1 MSRQHRR
8 HKIIAAFLVLLA
20 IGGISWLGKNAW
32 NDYLVQE
39 KKERRDLIFAH
50 VQKEFDRFFHEGGD
64 YPKNTTIVG
73 EQVSLEYGI
82 NTELEDYIKKLVSR
96 YRSAYTAVVVMDN
109 ESGQILAS
117 IGHTNQTREFDS
129 VLPFTATHPAA
140 SLFKII
146 TAADLL
152 ENTPVTEDS
161 RFKFHGRGTTLY
173 RRQLESTNNRWTR
186 YQTLEKAFAY
196 SNNVVFGKAA
206 INQSNSESLMNMAYE
221 FGFNRDLMDEL
232 HLSRSVLDIPEDQY
246 NLAELASGFNRE
258 TLISPVHGAALAAV
272 VANGGLFVTPRL
284 LQKVSVDVIDENLD
298 SEIIWQGQRKTRQV
312 LSPESA
318 AALRS
323 MMELTVERGTARG
336 SFRRFD
342 RKLRHLVTIGGKT
355 GTITGG
361 MPDGRR
367 DWFTSFAIPRDPAAG
382 RGISVCVM
390 IVNGSKWYV
399 KSAYMAKEIIE
410 YYYKRIMRIENA
422 FLKDA
427 SSRKAERGEG
437 RS

>member
-1 MSRQHRR
+1 MSRHHRR
-8 HKIIAAFLVLLA
+8 HKIIALFLLVVA
-20 IGGISWLGKNAW
+20 ISAMSWLGRKAW
-32 NDYLVQE
+32 QDHVVEQ
-39 KKERRDLIFAH
+39 KEQRRLELLSH
-50 VQKEFDRFFHEGGD
+50 VEKEFDQFFHEGGEF
-64 YPKNTTIVG
+64 P
-73 EQVSLEYGI
+73 QVINIDNDELTLEYSI
-82 NTELEDYIKKLVSR
+82 NAELEEFIKSFIGR

-109 ESGQILAS
+109 DSGQILAS
-117 IGHTNQTREFDS
+117 IGHTNKTREFDS
-129 VLPFTATHPAA
+129 VLPFSATHPAA

-186 YQTLEKAFAY
+186 YQTLEKAFAF

-206 INQSNSESLMNMAYE
+206 INQSSSDSLMRMAFD
-221 FGFNRDLMDEL
+221 FGFNRDLMEEID
-232 HLSRSVLDIPEDQY
+232 LSRSVLDVPEDQY

-258 TLISPVHGAALAAV
+258 TLISPIHGAAIAAV
-272 VANGGLFVTPRL
+272 MANEGQFITPRL
-284 LQKVSVDVIDENLD
+284 LRQINLNKE
-298 SEIIWQGQRKTRQV
+298 SEEPVWVAKRKTQQII
-312 LSPESA
+312 SPESA
-318 AALRS
+318 AALKS
-323 MMELTVERGTARG
+323 MMELTVERGTARS
-336 SFRRFD
+336 SFRRLD
-342 RKLRHLVTIGGKT
+342 RKVRQLVSIGGKT

-367 DWFTSFAIPRDPAAG
+367 DWFSAFAVPRDPAAG

-390 IVNGSKWYV
+390 IVNGPKWYV
-399 KSAYMAKEIIE
+399 KSSYMAKEIIE
-410 YYYKRIMRIENA
+410 FYYKRILRIENA

-427 SSRKAERGEG
+427 SSGNSQRGEG